1 MDFSVES
8 KDDGDWSVVHVRGE
22 VDVFTAPKLRER
34 IIELV
39 ERGRYN
45 VIVDLEAVTFMDST
59 GLGILVGC
67 LKRIKEKDGSL
78 VLAGPQRP
86 VMRVLTITG
95 LARVF
100 PIHETVSQATGSP

>member
-1 MDFSVES
+1 MDFWVEA
-8 KDDGDWSVVHVRGE
+8 KDNGDWSVVEVRGE

-39 ERGRYN
+39 ERGRRN
-45 VIVDLEAVTFMDST
+45 VIVDLAGVTFMDST

-67 LKRIKEKDGSL
+67 LKRIKEQGGSL
-78 VLAGPQRP
+78 ALAGPQRP

-100 PIHETVSQATGSP
+100 PIHETVAQATSST